1 MSNTNLTA
9 NEPRN
14 SSPTSI
20 NRRNARLCDLV
31 NLVLGLVLIS
41 TPWLFGIAP
50 GTQATALIGGG
61 AAIIILSLAAL
72 TRFAVWEEWLNLL
85 VSLWLIISPVLLHFE
100 RIEAAR
106 LQITV
111 GIIVAAFAFS
121 EMRFRSQAKLS

>member
-1 MSNTNLTA
+1 MEVVMSNTNLTA

-85 VSLWLIISPVLLHFE
+85 VSLWLIIYRSCCISNGSRPQGCRSPSVSSLQHSPS
-100 RIEAAR
+100 AR
-106 LQITV
+106 
-111 GIIVAAFAFS
+111 
-121 EMRFRSQAKLS
+121 